1 MPTPLFPS
9 LPPVGWSWVSILS
22 VLSFQAPNPH
32 GVWPSTKAVP
42 PAVHPWQPMA
52 RGLEPRVAKRGSK
65 RPNQSQH
72 VGRIMNVSFSLWN
85 QYHLYHSIS
94 SSEKNPNYTQARRSG
109 KKNKKH
115 HCTLCT
121 PDRRIGGFPRVLFL
135 NSPAAEDMH
144 RGMSVSALWDAQN
157 STPCLAYGLIGC
169 WRACLASPSS
179 PKRGRIETC
188 IPTHAV
194 LPRNDRK
201 PVEAFMDGQYLH
213 LNSCHVIV
221 GWGYLSQIPKE
232 TPPE

>member
-1 MPTPLFPS
+1 M
-9 LPPVGWSWVSILS
+9 
-22 VLSFQAPNPH
+22 
-32 GVWPSTKAVP
+32 
-42 PAVHPWQPMA
+42 
-52 RGLEPRVAKRGSK
+52 AKRGSK

-72 VGRIMNVSFSLWN
+72 VGRIMNVSFPHWN

-109 KKNKKH
+109 KKTKNITAPCAH
-115 HCTLCT
+115 
-121 PDRRIGGFPRVLFL
+121 PIAGSAAFPGVLFL
-135 NSPAAEDMH
+135 NSPAAEEMP

-157 STPCLAYGLIGC
+157 STPWWAYGLIGC
-169 WRACLASPSS
+169 WRACLASPCF

-188 IPTHAV
+188 IPTHAL